1 MRILLAIAFLA
12 LILVQVIFTKTF
24 QALLSLVNNLIW
36 IQTLH
41 SWELHN
47 LSPII
52 VQFIN
57 IDSFVLVI
65 TIAANHVEERVLCQA
80 IVHNLRLVL
89 LLKVDSAT
97 LSLKCTLSAL
107 ITTGSCRIHLPELF
121 LKAELFIN
129 LRGSRR
135 LMPLISILIV
145 SPLASLVFS
154 LLCLG
159 QFGLIMLRKYLE
171 CRNRVFLLLRND
183 LRLIML
189 HFVLLL

>member
-12 LILVQVIFTKTF
+12 LILVQVIFTETF
-24 QALLSLVNNLIW
+24 QAFLSLVNNLIW

-47 LSPII
+47 LAPII
-52 VQFIN
+52 IQFIN
-57 IDSFVLVI
+57 IDGFILVI
-65 TIAANHVEERVLCQA
+65 TIATNHVEERVLCQA

-97 LSLKCTLSAL
+97 LSLKCTLPAL

-121 LKAELFIN
+121 LKAELLIY